1 MRLGIVG
8 ARFGGPF
15 ALLIRRQTRLSR
27 GVKGI
32 FVTGITSAC
41 RNSSV
46 GASQLATDV
55 VTIEPRGL
63 KHGLVTTEALTQR
76 EFHVAFEPRPGRGE
90 MIFAGS
96 LARSQHG
103 LAGIVA
109 QAPFEIGLSR
119 AGDSSLLSKTTLP
132 LAM

>member
-1 MRLGIVG
+1 MVRLGIVG

-63 KHGLVTTEALTQR
+63 KHCLVTTEALTQR
-76 EFHVAFEPRPGRGE
+76 EFHVAFELRPGRGK

-96 LARSQHG
+96 LARSKP
-103 LAGIVA
+103 AA
-109 QAPFEIGLSR
+109 R
-119 AGDSSLLSKTTLP
+119 ARGTRTRS
-132 LAM
+132 